1 VKKAHWW
8 CGILALGS
16 GKGPRRFVTVSDAL
30 GAQVLV
36 GMPVPAA
43 GLAPAER
50 LVDCW

>member
-1 VKKAHWW
+1 V
-8 CGILALGS
+8 ILALGL

-43 GLAPAER
+43 DSTPAER
-50 LVDCW
+50 HADCW